1 MTENLQCA
9 LTGKLLPR
17 EKTIRFVI
25 GPDNTVIAD
34 LSEELPG
41 EGIRLLGYRG
51 TLEASIR
58 DGSFTGL
65 FAKERLE
72 DDPIISDSFVDKIE
86 SQLMDKVLGLIGLAR
101 RAGSVL
107 NGFAKVEGSLKS
119 GKCKLLLTASDGAE
133 DGRMKMT
140 RLAEAVECQQV
151 TILPSAR
158 LSMALGQTNVIH
170 AGIIGSGWAER
181 LNASIDRLSLYVNG
195 HEAA

>member
-72 DDPIISDSFVDKIE
+72 DDPIISASFVDKIE

-170 AGIIGSGWAER
+170 AGIIGSGWADR

>member
-9 LTGKLLPR
+9 LTGKLLTR
-17 EKTIRFVI
+17 EQTIRFVI

-58 DGSFTGL
+58 DGSFKEL
-65 FAKERLE
+65 FDKKWL
-72 DDPIISDSFVDKIE
+72 DGDPVISASFLDKIE

-119 GKCKLLLTASDGAE
+119 GKCELLLTASDGAE

-140 RLAEAVECQQV
+140 RLAEAVQCQQV

-170 AGIIGSGWAER
+170 AGIIGSGWADR

>member
-9 LTGKLLPR
+9 LTGKLLTR
-17 EKTIRFVI
+17 EQTIRFVN

-58 DGSFTGL
+58 DGSFKEL
-65 FAKERLE
+65 FDKKWL
-72 DDPIISDSFVDKIE
+72 DGDPVISASFLDKIE

-170 AGIIGSGWAER
+170 AGIIGSGWTER

>member
-58 DGSFTGL
+58 DGSLTGL

-72 DDPIISDSFVDKIE
+72 DDPIISASFVDKIE

>member
-41 EGIRLLGYRG
+41 EGVRLLGNRG

-72 DDPIISDSFVDKIE
+72 DDPIISASFVDKIE

>member
-1 MTENLQCA
+1 MTKNLQCA
-9 LTGKLLPR
+9 LTGKLLTR

-58 DGSFTGL
+58 DGSFKEL
-65 FAKERLE
+65 FDKKWL
-72 DDPIISDSFVDKIE
+72 DGDPVISASFLDKIE

-170 AGIIGSGWAER
+170 AGIIGSGWADR

>member
-9 LTGKLLPR
+9 LTGKLLTR

-58 DGSFTGL
+58 DGSFKEL
-65 FAKERLE
+65 FDKKWL
-72 DDPIISDSFVDKIE
+72 DGDPVISASFLDKIE

>member
-25 GPDNTVIAD
+25 GPENAIIAD

-51 TLEASIR
+51 TLEESLR
-58 DGSFTGL
+58 DGTFIRLFVKYSLDSEPFIPASFL
-65 FAKERLE
+65 
-72 DDPIISDSFVDKIE
+72 DKVE

-101 RAGSVL
+101 RAGAVI
-107 NGFAKVEGSLKS
+107 NGFAKVERSLKS
-119 GKCKLLLTASDGAE
+119 GKCGLLLTASDGAE
-133 DGRMKMT
+133 DGRIKMT
-140 RLAEAVECQQV
+140 RLADAVQCPQV
-151 TILPSAR
+151 TFLPSAR

>member
-9 LTGKLLPR
+9 LTGKLLTR

-58 DGSFTGL
+58 DGSFKEL
-65 FAKERLE
+65 FDKKWL
-72 DDPIISDSFVDKIE
+72 DGDPVISASFLDKIE

-151 TILPSAR
+151 MILPSAR

>member
-9 LTGKLLPR
+9 LTGKLLTR

-25 GPDNTVIAD
+25 GPDNTIIAD

-58 DGSFTGL
+58 DGSFKEL
-65 FAKERLE
+65 FDKDWL
-72 DDPIISDSFVDKIE
+72 DSDPVISASFLDKIE

>member
-25 GPDNTVIAD
+25 GPENAIIAD

-51 TLEASIR
+51 TLEESLR
-58 DGSFTGL
+58 DGTFIRLFVKYSLDSEPFISASFL
-65 FAKERLE
+65 
-72 DDPIISDSFVDKIE
+72 DKVE

-101 RAGSVL
+101 RAGAVI
-107 NGFAKVEGSLKS
+107 NGFAKVERSLKS
-119 GKCKLLLTASDGAE
+119 GKCGLLLTASDGAE
-133 DGRMKMT
+133 DGRIKMT
-140 RLAEAVECQQV
+140 RLADAVQCPQV
-151 TILPSAR
+151 TFLPSAR

>member
-9 LTGKLLPR
+9 LTGKLLTR
-17 EKTIRFVI
+17 EQTIRFVI

-58 DGSFTGL
+58 DGSFKEL
-65 FAKERLE
+65 FDKKWL
-72 DDPIISDSFVDKIE
+72 DGDPVISASFLDKIE

>member
-9 LTGKLLPR
+9 LTGKLLTR

-58 DGSFTGL
+58 DGSFKEL
-65 FAKERLE
+65 FDKKWL
-72 DDPIISDSFVDKIE
+72 DGDPVISSSFLDKIE

-119 GKCKLLLTASDGAE
+119 GKCKILLTASDGAE

>member
-9 LTGKLLPR
+9 LTGKLLTR

-41 EGIRLLGYRG
+41 EGIRLLGYRD

-58 DGSFTGL
+58 DGSFKAL
-65 FAKERLE
+65 FDKEWL
-72 DDPIISDSFVDKIE
+72 DGDQFISASFLDKIE

-107 NGFAKVEGSLKS
+107 NGFSKVEGSLKS

>member
-9 LTGKLLPR
+9 LTGKLLTR
-17 EKTIRFVI
+17 EQTIRFVI

-58 DGSFTGL
+58 DGSFKEL
-65 FAKERLE
+65 FDKKWL
-72 DDPIISDSFVDKIE
+72 DGDPVISASFLDKIE

-151 TILPSAR
+151 TILPCAR

-170 AGIIGSGWAER
+170 AGIIGSGWTER

>member
-1 MTENLQCA
+1 M
-9 LTGKLLPR
+9 
-17 EKTIRFVI
+17 
-25 GPDNTVIAD
+25 
-34 LSEELPG
+34 
-41 EGIRLLGYRG
+41 GYRG

-58 DGSFTGL
+58 DGSFKEL
-65 FAKERLE
+65 FDKKWL
-72 DDPIISDSFVDKIE
+72 DGDPVISASFLDKIE

-119 GKCKLLLTASDGAE
+119 GKCKILLTASDGAE

>member
-58 DGSFTGL
+58 DGSFKEL
-65 FAKERLE
+65 FDKKWL
-72 DDPIISDSFVDKIE
+72 DGDPVISASFLDKIE

>member
-9 LTGKLLPR
+9 LTGKLLTR
-17 EKTIRFVI
+17 EQTIRFVI

-58 DGSFTGL
+58 DGSFKEL
-65 FAKERLE
+65 FDKKWL
-72 DDPIISDSFVDKIE
+72 DGDPVISASFLDKIE

-170 AGIIGSGWAER
+170 AGIIGSGLAER

-195 HEAA
+195 LEAA

>member
-9 LTGKLLPR
+9 LTGKLLTR
-17 EKTIRFVI
+17 EKPIRFVI

-58 DGSFTGL
+58 DGSFKEL
-65 FAKERLE
+65 FDKKWL
-72 DDPIISDSFVDKIE
+72 DGDPVISASFLDKIE

>member
-9 LTGKLLPR
+9 LTGKLLTR

-58 DGSFTGL
+58 DGSFKEL
-65 FAKERLE
+65 FDKKWL
-72 DDPIISDSFVDKIE
+72 DGDPVISASLLDKIE

>member
-72 DDPIISDSFVDKIE
+72 NDPIISASFVDKIE

-170 AGIIGSGWAER
+170 AGIIGSGWADR

>member
-41 EGIRLLGYRG
+41 EGVRLLGYRG

-72 DDPIISDSFVDKIE
+72 DDPIISASFVDKIE

>member
-9 LTGKLLPR
+9 LTGKLLTR
-17 EKTIRFVI
+17 EQTIRFVI

-58 DGSFTGL
+58 DGSFKEL
-65 FAKERLE
+65 FDKKWL
-72 DDPIISDSFVDKIE
+72 DGDPVISASFLDKIE

-170 AGIIGSGWAER
+170 AGIIG
-181 LNASIDRLSLYVNG
+181 
-195 HEAA
+195 

>member
-1 MTENLQCA
+1 
-9 LTGKLLPR
+9 
-17 EKTIRFVI
+17 
-25 GPDNTVIAD
+25 
-34 LSEELPG
+34 
-41 EGIRLLGYRG
+41 LGYRG

-72 DDPIISDSFVDKIE
+72 DDPIISASFVDKIE

-181 LNASIDRLSLYVNG
+181 LNASFDRLSLYVNG

>member
-1 MTENLQCA
+1 M
-9 LTGKLLPR
+9 
-17 EKTIRFVI
+17 
-25 GPDNTVIAD
+25 
-34 LSEELPG
+34 
-41 EGIRLLGYRG
+41 
-51 TLEASIR
+51 
-58 DGSFTGL
+58 
-65 FAKERLE
+65 
-72 DDPIISDSFVDKIE
+72 
-86 SQLMDKVLGLIGLAR
+86 AR

-170 AGIIGSGWAER
+170 AGIIGSGWADR
-181 LNASIDRLSLYVNG
+181 LNVSIDRLSLYVNG

>member
-86 SQLMDKVLGLIGLAR
+86 SQLMDKALGLIGLAR

>member
-17 EKTIRFVI
+17 EKTIRVVI

-41 EGIRLLGYRG
+41 EGIRLLGCRG

-72 DDPIISDSFVDKIE
+72 DDPIISASFVDKIE

>member
-9 LTGKLLPR
+9 LTGELLPR

-58 DGSFTGL
+58 DGSFMGL
-65 FAKERLE
+65 FTKDRLD
-72 DDPIISDSFVDKIE
+72 DDPVISASFLDKIE

-119 GKCKLLLTASDGAE
+119 GKCELLLTASDGAE

-140 RLAEAVECQQV
+140 RLAEAVQCQQV

-170 AGIIGSGWAER
+170 AGIIGSGWADR

>member
-9 LTGKLLPR
+9 LTGKLLTR

-58 DGSFTGL
+58 DGSFKEL
-65 FAKERLE
+65 FDKKWL
-72 DDPIISDSFVDKIE
+72 DGDPVISASFLDKIE
-86 SQLMDKVLGLIGLAR
+86 SHLMDKVLGLIGLAR

>member
-9 LTGKLLPR
+9 LTGKLLTR

-58 DGSFTGL
+58 DGSFKEL
-65 FAKERLE
+65 FDKEWL
-72 DDPIISDSFVDKIE
+72 DGDPVISSTFLDKIE

-170 AGIIGSGWAER
+170 AGIIGSGLAER

-195 HEAA
+195 PEAA

>member
-9 LTGKLLPR
+9 LTGKLLTR

-58 DGSFTGL
+58 DGSFKEL
-65 FAKERLE
+65 FDKKWL
-72 DDPIISDSFVDKIE
+72 DGDPVISASFLDKIE

-101 RAGSVL
+101 RAGSIL

>member
-9 LTGKLLPR
+9 LTGKLLTR

-25 GPDNTVIAD
+25 GPDNTIIAD

-58 DGSFTGL
+58 DGSFKEL
-65 FAKERLE
+65 FDKKWL
-72 DDPIISDSFVDKIE
+72 DGDPVISASFLDKIE

>member
-9 LTGKLLPR
+9 LTGKLLTR

-58 DGSFTGL
+58 DGSFKEL
-65 FAKERLE
+65 FDKKWL
-72 DDPIISDSFVDKIE
+72 DGDPVISASLLDKIE

-119 GKCKLLLTASDGAE
+119 GKCELLLTASDGAE

-140 RLAEAVECQQV
+140 RLAEAVQCQQV

-170 AGIIGSGWAER
+170 AGIIGSGWADR

>member
-9 LTGKLLPR
+9 LTGKLLTR

-58 DGSFTGL
+58 DGSFKEL
-65 FAKERLE
+65 FDKKWL
-72 DDPIISDSFVDKIE
+72 DGDPVISASFLDKIE

-119 GKCKLLLTASDGAE
+119 GKCKILLTASDGAE

>member
-9 LTGKLLPR
+9 LTGKLLTR
-17 EKTIRFVI
+17 EQTIRFVI

-58 DGSFTGL
+58 DGSFKEL
-65 FAKERLE
+65 FDKKWL
-72 DDPIISDSFVDKIE
+72 DGDPVISASFLDKIE

-170 AGIIGSGWAER
+170 AGIIGSGWTER